1 MKHFIE
7 KFAIAVSIV
16 TALGIFVHDMKI
28 DKFTLTALALPVV
41 VATFET
47 GSRLA
52 MFASEAH
59 THVERVS
66 FTQAV
71 ADLRSPSPRVQPRT
85 QDDKKHLMQRY
96 VARGDRFFDS
106 YNIPL
111 A

>member
-1 MKHFIE
+1 MKYLIE
-7 KFAIAVSIV
+7 RLAITISII

-28 DKFTLTALALPVV
+28 DKFTLTAIALPVI

-47 GSRLA
+47 GSRMAL
-52 MFASEAH
+52 FASDAH

-71 ADLRSPSPRVQPRT
+71 ADLRSPSPRIQPRAH
-85 QDDKKHLMQRY
+85 DDRKHLMQRY
-96 VARGDRFFDS
+96 AARGDRFFDS
-106 YNIPL
+106 YNMPL

>member
-1 MKHFIE
+1 MKYLIE
-7 KFAIAVSIV
+7 RLAITISII

-47 GSRLA
+47 GSRMAL
-52 MFASEAH
+52 FANDAH

-66 FTQAV
+66 FAQAV
-71 ADLRSPSPRVQPRT
+71 ADLRSPSPRVQPRAH
-85 QDDKKHLMQRY
+85 DDRKHLMQRY

-106 YNIPL
+106 YNLPL